1 VGSPWTASHQGWS
14 AVEFH
19 RHGCATDTFRPA
31 AELANRRADQYIDE
45 KSPATTAR
53 RITIIMDE
61 SIRYLKK
68 AARVRAFQGRG
79 SSIYQQETKAWSTSA
94 TLSSEQ
100 RASVAIENPSTTTT
114 TTTTAAEGPPPGEQQ
129 QQRGPESVSTAAQIR
144 ELQKM
149 YLFGLMRV
157 SELED
162 LQKAPDAI
170 LFGNFCGTESTVVA
184 PRQEQ

>member
-1 VGSPWTASHQGWS
+1 MKKT
-14 AVEFH
+14 
-19 RHGCATDTFRPA
+19 
-31 AELANRRADQYIDE
+31 
-45 KSPATTAR
+45 ATTAR
-53 RITIIMDE
+53 RVTIVIMDE
-61 SIRYLKK
+61 SIRYLTK
-68 AARVRAFQGRG
+68 AASVRAFQCRA

-94 TLSSEQ
+94 TLSPEQ
-100 RASVAIENPSTTTT
+100 RVSVAIENPSTTTT
-114 TTTTAAEGPPPGEQQ
+114 TTTPTAAGGPPPGEQ

-184 PRQEQ
+184 SRQEQ